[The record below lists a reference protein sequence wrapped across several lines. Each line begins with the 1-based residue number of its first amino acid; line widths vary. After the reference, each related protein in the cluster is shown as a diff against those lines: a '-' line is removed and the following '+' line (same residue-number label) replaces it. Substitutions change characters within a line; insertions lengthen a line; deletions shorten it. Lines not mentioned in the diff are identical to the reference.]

1 MSSSGWTAGPNV
13 SVCVNVCWAQG
24 RASSGVMHGSERPG
38 CGGTQQD
45 NTPCPQYLGPHQG
58 QEARGTSSVSFPTGR
73 GVGAGLPCCSQSGKG
88 PVKVRDRKL
97 RKPHLRGGGVRRAVF
112 LQLLPY
118 SPSQPGTT
126 EEAGGKTGL
135 PGSLRAGHR
144 GAKPRFALWPWLKE
158 LRPQAQ
164 IQTQGWAPGVGT
176 MAQPCPVPT
185 TSNLPFPLWWGSS
198 LGTSKAQHSHHTGH
212 HRPGHRGL
220 LDAH

>member
-1 MSSSGWTAGPNV
+1 MSSSGWAAGPNV

-126 EEAGGKTGL
+126 NLLYARRKASITKARQKHESCSQDTGKESFSFL
-135 PGSLRAGHR
+135 CS
-144 GAKPRFALWPWLKE
+144 
-158 LRPQAQ
+158 
-164 IQTQGWAPGVGT
+164 
-176 MAQPCPVPT
+176 
-185 TSNLPFPLWWGSS
+185 
-198 LGTSKAQHSHHTGH
+198 
-212 HRPGHRGL
+212 
-220 LDAH
+220 